1 MIKVS
6 EYNKFLSYNKNKLFL
21 EDIPLENLG
30 EKFDTPLFCYS
41 VSQIEHNFIKLQKAF
56 KKVKPLICYALKANF
71 NSNIIKIL
79 SNLGC
84 GIDVVSNGEL
94 QKSLKNGVSN
104 QKIVFSGVGKTHEEI
119 KFAIKKNILS
129 VNAESTNEITLIN
142 DISKKLK
149 KITNIG
155 VRINPDIKAKTNR
168 KIATGNKVN
177 KFGISISEFLNVIKN
192 KNKFQNIKISLLSVH
207 IGSQIKDINVYK
219 KVLKLISKI
228 LIKLKN
234 LKHTINCVDLGG
246 GMGIPYFKHE
256 KKFDFKK
263 FGIEVSKFYRDVRI
277 KIIFEI
283 GRFITGNSGHIISK
297 VIYVKKIKDRIFII
311 IDTGMNDM
319 ARSAIYDTFHEIIPL
334 HKRTKKFSKKVE
346 FVGPICESSD
356 TFGVYKNYP
365 MLKEGDYVCI
375 TNCGAYGRTLS
386 SNYNMRPLIEEVILS
401 NKKIKTVRLRQKI
414 EDLI

>member
-1 MIKVS
+1 MDLLKLK
-6 EYNKFLSYNKNKLFL
+6 NNKLH
-21 EDIPLENLG
+21 IN
-30 EKFDTPLFCYS
+30 
-41 VSQIEHNFIKLQKAF
+41 NIKLEKILKKRKTPFYLYSLNQIRQNVKHINSSF
-56 KKVKPLICYALKANF
+56 KNFSPLICYAVKAN
-71 NSNIIKIL
+71 
-79 SNLGC
+79 SNLSILKELKKNNLGA
-84 GIDVVSNGEL
+84 DVVSVGEL
-94 QKSLKNGVSN
+94 KLALKAGIKPN
-104 QKIVFSGVGKTHEEI
+104 KIVFSGVGKTVEEI
-119 KFAIKKNILS
+119 KFAIKKSILS
-129 VNAESTNEITLIN
+129 INAESTNEITLIN

-177 KFGISISEFLNVIKN
+177 KFGISIPEFLNVIKN

-219 KVLKLISKI
+219 KVLNLISQI

-234 LKHTINCVDLGG
+234 LKHTINCIDLGG
-246 GMGIPYFKHE
+246 GMGIPYFKHD

-263 FGIEVSKFYRDVRI
+263 FGLEVSKFYRKERI

-297 VIYVKKIKDRIFII
+297 VIYVKKIKDRFFII

-356 TFGVYKNYP
+356 TFGVYKNYS

-386 SNYNMRPLIEEVILS
+386 SNYNMRPLIEEVILN

>member
-1 MIKVS
+1 MDLLKLK
-6 EYNKFLSYNKNKLFL
+6 NNKLH
-21 EDIPLENLG
+21 IN
-30 EKFDTPLFCYS
+30 
-41 VSQIEHNFIKLQKAF
+41 NIKLEKILKKRKTPFYLYSLNQIRQNVKHINSSF
-56 KKVKPLICYALKANF
+56 KNFSPLICYAVKAN
-71 NSNIIKIL
+71 
-79 SNLGC
+79 SNLSILKELKKNNLGA
-84 GIDVVSNGEL
+84 DVVSVGEL
-94 QKSLKNGVSN
+94 KLALKAGIKPN
-104 QKIVFSGVGKTHEEI
+104 KIVFSGVGKTVEEI
-119 KFAIKKNILS
+119 KFAIKKGILS
-129 VNAESTNEITLIN
+129 INAESTNEITLIN

-177 KFGISISEFLNVIKN
+177 KFGISIPEFLNVIKN

-219 KVLKLISKI
+219 KVLNLISKI

-234 LKHTINCVDLGG
+234 LKHTINCIDLGG
-246 GMGIPYFKHE
+246 GMGIPYFKHD

-263 FGIEVSKFYRDVRI
+263 FGLEVSKFYRKERI

-297 VIYVKKIKDRIFII
+297 VIYVKKIKDRFFII

-334 HKRTKKFSKKVE
+334 HKRTKKFFKKVE

-356 TFGVYKNYP
+356 TFGVYKNYS

-386 SNYNMRPLIEEVILS
+386 SNYNMRPLIEEVILN

>member
-1 MIKVS
+1 MDLLKLK
-6 EYNKFLSYNKNKLFL
+6 NNKLH
-21 EDIPLENLG
+21 IN
-30 EKFDTPLFCYS
+30 
-41 VSQIEHNFIKLQKAF
+41 NIKLEKILKKRKTPFYLYSLNQIRQNVKHINSSF
-56 KKVKPLICYALKANF
+56 KNFSPLICYAVKAN
-71 NSNIIKIL
+71 
-79 SNLGC
+79 SNLSILKELKKNNLGA
-84 GIDVVSNGEL
+84 DVVSVGEL
-94 QKSLKNGVSN
+94 KLALKAGIKPN
-104 QKIVFSGVGKTHEEI
+104 KIVFSGVGKTVEEI
-119 KFAIKKNILS
+119 KFAIKKGILS
-129 VNAESTNEITLIN
+129 INAESTNEITLIN

-192 KNKFQNIKISLLSVH
+192 KNKFQNIKICLLSVH

-219 KVLKLISKI
+219 KVLNLISKI

-234 LKHTINCVDLGG
+234 LKHIINCIDLGG
-246 GMGIPYFKHE
+246 GMGIPYFKHD
-256 KKFDFKK
+256 KKFNFKK
-263 FGIEVSKFYRDVRI
+263 FGLEVSKFYRKERI

-297 VIYVKKIKDRIFII
+297 VIYVKKIKDRFFII

-386 SNYNMRPLIEEVILS
+386 SNYNMRPLIEEVILN

>member
-1 MIKVS
+1 MDLLKL
-6 EYNKFLSYNKNKLFL
+6 KKNKLH
-21 EDIPLENLG
+21 IN
-30 EKFDTPLFCYS
+30 
-41 VSQIEHNFIKLQKAF
+41 NIKLEKILKKRQTPFYLYSLNQIRQNVKYINSSF
-56 KKVKPLICYALKANF
+56 KNFSPLICYAVKAN
-71 NSNIIKIL
+71 
-79 SNLGC
+79 SNLSILKELKKNNLGA
-84 GIDVVSNGEL
+84 DVVSVGEL
-94 QKSLKNGVSN
+94 KLALKAGIKPN
-104 QKIVFSGVGKTHEEI
+104 KIVFSGVGKTDEEI

-129 VNAESTNEITLIN
+129 INAESTNEITLIN

-356 TFGVYKNYP
+356 TFGVDKNYP

>member
-1 MIKVS
+1 
-6 EYNKFLSYNKNKLFL
+6 
-21 EDIPLENLG
+21 
-30 EKFDTPLFCYS
+30 
-41 VSQIEHNFIKLQKAF
+41 
-56 KKVKPLICYALKANF
+56 
-71 NSNIIKIL
+71 
-79 SNLGC
+79 
-84 GIDVVSNGEL
+84 
-94 QKSLKNGVSN
+94 
-104 QKIVFSGVGKTHEEI
+104 
-119 KFAIKKNILS
+119 
-129 VNAESTNEITLIN
+129 
-142 DISKKLK
+142 
-149 KITNIG
+149 
-155 VRINPDIKAKTNR
+155 
-168 KIATGNKVN
+168 
-177 KFGISISEFLNVIKN
+177 
-192 KNKFQNIKISLLSVH
+192 
-207 IGSQIKDINVYK
+207 
-219 KVLKLISKI
+219 
-228 LIKLKN
+228 
-234 LKHTINCVDLGG
+234 
-246 GMGIPYFKHE
+246 MGIPYFKHE

>member
-1 MIKVS
+1 MDLLKL
-6 EYNKFLSYNKNKLFL
+6 KKNKLH
-21 EDIPLENLG
+21 IN
-30 EKFDTPLFCYS
+30 
-41 VSQIEHNFIKLQKAF
+41 NIKLEKILKKRKTPFYLYSLNQIRQNVKYINSSF
-56 KKVKPLICYALKANF
+56 KNFSPLICYAVKAN
-71 NSNIIKIL
+71 
-79 SNLGC
+79 SNLSILKELKKNNLGA
-84 GIDVVSNGEL
+84 DVVSVGEL
-94 QKSLKNGVSN
+94 KLALKAGIKPN
-104 QKIVFSGVGKTHEEI
+104 KIVFSGVGKTVEEI

-129 VNAESTNEITLIN
+129 INAESTNEIKLIN

-219 KVLKLISKI
+219 KVLNLISKI

-263 FGIEVSKFYRDVRI
+263 FGLEVSKFYRKERI

-283 GRFITGNSGHIISK
+283 GRFITGNSGYIISK

-334 HKRTKKFSKKVE
+334 HKRTKNFSKKIE
-346 FVGPICESSD
+346 FVGPICETSD
-356 TFGVYKNYP
+356 TFGVYKNYS

-386 SNYNMRPLIEEVILS
+386 SNYNMRPLIEEVILN

>member
-1 MIKVS
+1 MDLLKLK
-6 EYNKFLSYNKNKLFL
+6 NNKLH
-21 EDIPLENLG
+21 IN
-30 EKFDTPLFCYS
+30 
-41 VSQIEHNFIKLQKAF
+41 NIKLEKILKKRKTPFYLYSLNQIRQNVKHINSSF
-56 KKVKPLICYALKANF
+56 KNFSPLICYAVKAN
-71 NSNIIKIL
+71 
-79 SNLGC
+79 SNLSILKELKKNNLGA
-84 GIDVVSNGEL
+84 DVVSVGEL
-94 QKSLKNGVSN
+94 KLALKAGIKPN
-104 QKIVFSGVGKTHEEI
+104 KIVFSGVGKTVEEI
-119 KFAIKKNILS
+119 KFAIKKSILS
-129 VNAESTNEITLIN
+129 INAESTNEITLIN
-142 DISKKLK
+142 DISKKLR

-219 KVLKLISKI
+219 KVLNLISKI

-246 GMGIPYFKHE
+246 GMGIPYFKHD

-263 FGIEVSKFYRDVRI
+263 FGLEVSKFYRKERI

-297 VIYVKKIKDRIFII
+297 VIYVKKIKDRFFII

-356 TFGVYKNYP
+356 TFGVYKNYS

-386 SNYNMRPLIEEVILS
+386 SNYNMRPLIEEVILN